1 MRYHYE
7 KPEYYLSLY
16 GLIHICDHPVY
27 NKCTLY
33 LIGDKRLAVIQ
44 QRYDEETKSTFW
56 TEIDQWLTDTLY
68 LNDRFKSFFDD
79 RAGEGKDGLYPT
91 VTIRQLMCGL
101 KMKSLKKER

>member
-16 GLIHICDHPVY
+16 GLIHTCDHHVY

-33 LIGDKRLAVIQ
+33 LIGDKGLAVIP

-56 TEIDQWLTDTLY
+56 TEIDPWLTDTLY

-79 RAGEGKDGLYPT
+79 RACEGKAGLYPT
-91 VTIRQLMCGL
+91 VTIRPLMWV
-101 KMKSLKKER
+101 